1 MKNFIYEKLED
12 YISTEED
19 LLVIFTDGKKN
30 INHKIYNN
38 FIKKNEGFKDDKFIK
53 EDLEDNVKVTN
64 NIFSRDKYMI
74 MVIVKKFNYN
84 TIKYSDIQ
92 DSFSKLINTLEN
104 DNDLNKYQNI
114 ILSGS
119 KINILL
125 FKEDFLDKGIVWK
138 EVEKAIDKGTRKADK
153 NKYKITILE

>member
-19 LLVIFTDGKKN
+19 LLVIVTDGKKN
-30 INHKIYNN
+30 INHKIHN
-38 FIKKNEGFKDDKFIK
+38 FIKSNEGFKDDKFNK
-53 EDLEDNVKVTN
+53 EDLESNIKVTN

-74 MVIVKKFNYN
+74 MIIGKKFNYN
-84 TIKYSDIQ
+84 TIKYSDIK

-104 DNDLNKYQNI
+104 DSDLNKYKDI
-114 ILSGS
+114 ILSGN

-138 EVEKAIDKGTRKADK
+138 EVEKAIDKGTRKANK

>member
-19 LLVIFTDGKKN
+19 LLVIVTDGKKT
-30 INHKIYNN
+30 INNKIHN
-38 FIKKNEGFKDDKFIK
+38 FIKSNEGFKDDKFNK
-53 EDLEDNVKVTN
+53 EDLESNIKVTN
-64 NIFSRDKYMI
+64 NFFSRDKYMI
-74 MVIVKKFNYN
+74 MIIGKKFNYN
-84 TIKYSDIQ
+84 TMKYSDIQ

-114 ILSGS
+114 ILSGN

-138 EVEKAIDKGTRKADK
+138 EVEKAIDKGTRKANKD
-153 NKYKITILE
+153 KYKIIILE